1 MVASLGIEK
10 LLTISGNHLVCDGRQ
25 LESTKEEGAAAREA
39 NFEDW
44 NWFFLVC
51 LGSRTVFDGKL
62 GDVEE
67 GEEDGENFMNHEF
80 EIMLATSFIS
90 RKNSEEMVHWC

>member
-1 MVASLGIEK
+1 MVDSLGIEK
-10 LLTISGNHLVCDGRQ
+10 LLKISGNHLVCDGRQ

>member
-1 MVASLGIEK
+1 MQQQEK
-10 LLTISGNHLVCDGRQ
+10 RILRTGTG
-25 LESTKEEGAAAREA
+25 
-39 NFEDW
+39 
-44 NWFFLVC
+44 FFFVC

>member
-1 MVASLGIEK
+1 
-10 LLTISGNHLVCDGRQ
+10 
-25 LESTKEEGAAAREA
+25 
-39 NFEDW
+39 
-44 NWFFLVC
+44 

-67 GEEDGENFMNHEF
+67 AEEDGENFMNHEF